1 MYTHV
6 LCTCTC
12 TCININFGDFI
23 FLLVSFLCL
32 YLSTLLFLPYT
43 TSLSPSLFP
52 FSLFPLLF
60 LSLSLSRFTK
70 PRQFAK
76 SDNNGSESPPGERR
90 SFSNK
95 RSSFVMSAGAG
106 GRRRSFSLRVEEQ
119 RRNEAEGFQ
128 LLK

>member
-6 LCTCTC
+6 QYMYCVHVHVHVQILILVILYFCL
-12 TCININFGDFI
+12 FLSSVYI
-23 FLLVSFLCL
+23 FLPSSFSHTPL
-32 YLSTLLFLPYT
+32 
-43 TSLSPSLFP
+43 LFP
-52 FSLFPLLF
+52 FSLFP

-76 SDNNGSESPPGERR
+76 SDNNGSESPPGKRR

-95 RSSFVMSAGAG
+95 RSSFVMSAGTG

-119 RRNEAEGFQ
+119 RRNEAEGFSTT
-128 LLK
+128 